1 MKEVENYPIHVP
13 LLRNLFNVS
22 LLTIGLW
29 ILGGIH
35 SGLAL
40 LYGLYCLAAATIIM
54 PALRCTRCFYHG
66 RRCSTGFG
74 LLAGLFYRKDSC
86 HSFTDGIWHNVFLL
100 PIGLFPVGGALWRV
114 LFWRDG
120 LSLWLSFGL
129 VLIIAGL
136 LTEHATLGCRS
147 CRELAG
153 CPARWVVGT
162 PVPEPSPEK
171 FLHGKFPPEEFPA
184 EESSV
189 EGVPTEE
196 RPSSEEL

>member
-1 MKEVENYPIHVP
+1 MKEVDNYPIHVP

-22 LLTIGLW
+22 LLTIGLL

-35 SGLAL
+35 PCLAL
-40 LYGLYCLAAATIIM
+40 VYGLYCLAAATMIM
-54 PALRCTRCFYHG
+54 PGLRCTRCFYHG

-74 LLAGLFYRKDSC
+74 LLAGLFYQKDSC

-100 PIGLFPVGGALWRV
+100 PIGLFPLGGALWRV
-114 LFWRDG
+114 LFWRDS

-129 VLIIAGL
+129 TLIIAGL
-136 LTEHATLGCRS
+136 LTEHANLGCRA

-153 CPARWVVGT
+153 CPARWVVAA
-162 PVPEPSPEK
+162 PAPEPST
-171 FLHGKFPPEEFPA
+171 EEFPT
-184 EESSV
+184 EEI
-189 EGVPTEE
+189 PTEK